1 MTNEGDAPET
11 GTAAAFAPFKGH
23 LQLSR
28 FKLQGDTLKLDTE
41 EKILEVPVD
50 RGICC
55 HVGGNID
62 FDGVGNLF
70 LSTGDDTNPFASDG
84 YSPIDDSPNRNPAF
98 DARRSAGNTNDL
110 RGKILRIRPK
120 DGGGYTI
127 PQGNLFK
134 QGTASTKPEIFAM
147 GLRNPFRFAV
157 NRKNGDVYVG
167 DYSPDAG
174 AANALRGPAGHGR
187 WMLVNKPANFGWP
200 YCVTPTIPYIDYDF
214 ATKTSGEAFNCN
226 APTNDSPYNTGL
238 KRLPSVTQPDVWYSY
253 DKSSLFPELGP
264 EGTPGG
270 IAPMG
275 GPAYDPQPG
284 NSSPFRFPNYF
295 KGVPLFYEWSR
306 DYIKEFRLNGRQLG
320 EIRPF
325 SVPVDNPMDIEYGP
339 DGALYV
345 LEYGDGYFAEN
356 EDAQLA
362 QINFVRGNHTPIAKI
377 AADVKAGRAPLTV
390 KFSQRGDGRP
400 RRRPDRLR
408 VGLRV
413 RRQGRLDRGEPD
425 VHVRQERH
433 LPREP
438 ARHRPHR
445 AQRVRRGP
453 GAGRQRRAGGRADHD
468 APRGGPV
475 RSSAT
480 PSTTTSRSPTT
491 RRSTARRSASR
502 SCSATRRTGT
512 RSPRARAAPARSRR
526 SWTAGTPAQR
536 TSAPCSSPPT
546 PTPVRAARPA

>member
-1 MTNEGDAPET
+1 M
-11 GTAAAFAPFKGH
+11 
-23 LQLSR
+23 
-28 FKLQGDTLKLDTE
+28 
-41 EKILEVPVD
+41 D

-157 NRKNGDVYVG
+157 NRNNGDVYVG

-174 AANALRGPAGHGR
+174 AANPLRGPAGHGR
-187 WMLVNKPANFGWP
+187 WMLINKPANFGWP

-238 KRLPSVTQPDVWYSY
+238 KRLPSVTQPDVWYCY
-253 DKSSLFPELGP
+253 DKSPLFPELGP

-306 DYIKEFRLNGRQLG
+306 DYIKEFRLNGRKLG

-356 EDAQLA
+356 PDAQLA
-362 QINFVRGNHTPIAKI
+362 KINFVRGNHTPIAKV
-377 AADVKAGRAPLTV
+377 AADVTAGRAPLTV
-390 KFSQRGDGRP
+390 KFSSAGTADPDGDPIAYAWDFESDGKV
-400 RRRPDRLR
+400 DST
-408 VGLRV
+408 
-413 RRQGRLDRGEPD
+413 RRQPD
-425 VHVRQERH
+425 VHVREERH

-445 AQRVRRGP
+445 AQRVGRGP
-453 GAGRQRRAGGRADHD
+453 GAGRQRRAGGRADDD
-468 APRGGPV
+468 AAGRGRPV
-475 RSSAT
+475 RV
-480 PSTTTSRSPTT
+480 
-491 RRSTARRSASR
+491 RRHRHLHGHGHRRHAGRLLEGQRRVRAR
-502 SCSATRRTGT
+502 
-512 RSPRARAAPARSRR
+512 PRDARPPAVLDARAAPARSRR
-526 SWTAGTPAQR
+526 SWTAGTPARR

-546 PTPVRAARPA
+546 PTPVRATRPA